1 MGKHG
6 MQNKEQYRGYIIGT
20 TQSFTGEYISI
31 VGNGNQYNSDEELQ
45 DFKSY
50 DDAKDFI
57 DKSIR
62 QNKLPDLTNRVFI
75 GVSDD
80 NSLTYNVKTA
90 GGVLEVK
97 NVSEEY
103 PDVGIYINGHC
114 VAFVEWH
121 PYDGQFNLRYFGM
134 DDNEP
139 VQTFENITE
148 IPARDIVNPLS

>member
-1 MGKHG
+1 MD
-6 MQNKEQYRGYIIGT
+6 NELYRGYTIVTRVDDNSIRVIGNEEYT
-20 TQSFTGEYISI
+20 T
-31 VGNGNQYNSDEELQ
+31 DEELQ

-57 DKSIR
+57 DRGIR
-62 QNKLPDLTNRVFI
+62 QTILPDLAHRVYI

-80 NSLTYNVKTA
+80 NTLTYNVKTA

-121 PYDGQFNLRYFGM
+121 PYDGQFNLQYYGM
-134 DDNEP
+134 SDDEP

-148 IPARDIVNPLS
+148 IPTRDIVDPLS